1 MRVTSALGRVM
12 RYTALRANAG
22 QSRRT
27 YAHEVT
33 KMSDKETSNNTAEE
47 ERERIEGA
55 CELIRAFK
63 APEAFERASQG
74 GTDDLV
80 KHEEGIYATE
90 NYLSG
95 YKFCRRMLNLKN
107 YEKRYVETLEWER
120 SFPTELTLA
129 KAKMFE
135 IRHFVLSLPNSDE
148 KMMLYF
154 HYIKCETIERSGEM
168 LGVSRSTAFRLKRRA
183 LEMAYATAVKQN
195 NPLRV
200 F

>member
-1 MRVTSALGRVM
+1 M
-12 RYTALRANAG
+12 RYTALRVSAG
-22 QSRRT
+22 ERLCRE
-27 YAHEVT
+27 AREVT
-33 KMSDKETSNNTAEE
+33 KMNDMYISEE
-47 ERERIEGA
+47 EKIDGV

-63 APEAFERASQG
+63 LPEQEADADKENEKSEA
-74 GTDDLV
+74 V

-95 YKFCRRMLNLKN
+95 YKFCRRILNLKN

-168 LGVSRSTAFRLKRRA
+168 LGVSRSTAFRLKRRG
-183 LEMAYATAVKQN
+183 LEMAYAEALKQN

>member
-1 MRVTSALGRVM
+1 M

-22 QSRRT
+22 HRT
-27 YAHEVT
+27 VPKGARGKTMNY
-33 KMSDKETSNNTAEE
+33 KERTDNITEE
-47 ERERIEGA
+47 ERERVDGV

-63 APEAFERASQG
+63 CPEKGEETEPERSG
-74 GTDDLV
+74 EVT
-80 KHEEGIYATE
+80 HEEGIYATE
-90 NYLSG
+90 NYLAG

-135 IRHFVLSLPNSDE
+135 IRHFVLSLPNSNE

-183 LEMAYATAVKQN
+183 LEMAYENALKQN